1 MKTIIFAPA
10 TFNLSES
17 ARMLALARACAGK
30 FKPVF
35 ISYGGKY
42 RTMIEAAA
50 YPLKDLE
57 PKLTDAKIEHLVQID
72 RMEKRGDFFTAAEL
86 GARVKSEL
94 AVYEEIQPAAV
105 VTGFCL
111 STFVSARVAK
121 LPLVSVLA
129 AAGLRPYYEAGL
141 GTWPDAFDYW
151 WLRWIPDRT
160 LNWFMN
166 HLTINS
172 GMFTG
177 PFNAA
182 AKEFGVPGFR
192 SFLDLVEGCHLLM
205 SDVPEMTGLTDL
217 PSNHHYIGPIIIG
230 LDAPVPK
237 EVLNLPKDRPI
248 VYFAMGSTGNPEI
261 VREIIEGFKDK
272 PYRVIAPVRDL
283 IAKRMVAVPENV
295 LVTGLVPADKVNPLA
310 DLSVIHGGQGTVYTA
325 CLAGTPIVGVGMQ
338 PEQENNLEC
347 LVRKGFAIR
356 IRKRRLTA
364 GAVLDAIARL
374 LHDAEAKKKAREFQK
389 IVRTWDGPTNA
400 AKFLWDNFGD

>member
-1 MKTIIFAPA
+1 MKPIIFAPA

-17 ARMLALARACAGK
+17 ARMLAIARACEQK
-30 FKPVF
+30 FEPVF

-42 RTMIEAAA
+42 RAMIEEAA
-50 YPLKDLE
+50 YPIKELE
-57 PKLTDAKIEHLVQID
+57 PKLTDEKIAHLVQID
-72 RMEKRGDFFTAAEL
+72 RMEKKGDFFTADEL
-86 GARVKSEL
+86 RARIKSEL
-94 AVYEEIQPAAV
+94 AVYEEVQPVAV

-111 STFVSARVAK
+111 STFVSTRVAK

-151 WLRWIPDRT
+151 WLRWIPDNV

-166 HLTINS
+166 HMMVNS

-182 AKEFGVPGFR
+182 AREFGLPGFKV
-192 SFLDLVEGCHLLM
+192 FLDIVEGCHLLM
-205 SDVPEMTGLTDL
+205 SDVPEMTGITDL
-217 PSNHHYIGPIIIG
+217 PPNYHYIGPIIIG
-230 LDAPVPK
+230 LDVPVPA

-248 VYFAMGSTGNPEI
+248 IYFAMGSTGNPEI

-283 IAKRMVAVPENV
+283 IAKLSLDVPENV
-295 LVTGLVPADKVNPLA
+295 LATGLVPADKVNPVA

-338 PEQENNLEC
+338 PEQEGNLEC

-356 IRKRRLTA
+356 IRKRRVTA
-364 GAVLDAIARL
+364 GAVLDAIDRL
-374 LHDAEAKKKAREFQK
+374 LHDEEAKTKAGEFQK
-389 IVRTWDGPTNA
+389 IVRSWDGPANA
-400 AKFLWDNFGD
+400 AKFLWENFGN